1 MSLGFIANIATIIGT
16 VSIFITLIFVIVEL
30 HKNLK
35 QFRLI
40 REINLRDV
48 QVTFYNHWS
57 EPHNAELVIKGSKY
71 FEGLTEVEK
80 YRFENYFET
89 RLKMIAFALNVIKTK
104 ENEETFFR
112 RVGYWFSQPGIQ
124 SCYESLLAKHQI
136 PKRLSDLVEKGR
148 KYN

>member
-1 MSLGFIANIATIIGT
+1 MSLDFIANIATIVGT
-16 VSIFITLIFVIVEL
+16 ISIFITLVFVIVEL
-30 HKNLK
+30 HKNLN

-57 EPHNAELVIKGSKY
+57 EPHNAELVIRGSKS
-71 FEGLTEVEK
+71 FDDLTEVEK

-89 RLKMIAFALNVIKTK
+89 IIKMIAFALNVGKTK
-104 ENEETFFR
+104 ENDETLFR

-124 SCYESLLAKHQI
+124 SCYESLLSKHQI
-136 PKRLSDLVEKGR
+136 PKRLSDLVEKG
-148 KYN
+148 KEFN

>member
-1 MSLGFIANIATIIGT
+1 MSLGFIANIATIVGT

-57 EPHNAELVIKGSKY
+57 EPHNAELVIKGSKD
-71 FEGLTEVEK
+71 FDDLTEVEK

-89 RLKMIAFALNVIKTK
+89 YFIRMSSIVSICSTDIRHFKKKT
-104 ENEETFFR
+104 
-112 RVGYWFSQPGIQ
+112 
-124 SCYESLLAKHQI
+124 
-136 PKRLSDLVEKGR
+136 
-148 KYN
+148 

>member
-48 QVTFYNHWS
+48 QVTFYNHCS
-57 EPHNAELVIKGSKY
+57 ELHNVELVIKGGKD
-71 FEGLTEVEK
+71 FEDLTELEK
-80 YRFENYFET
+80 YRFEGY
-89 RLKMIAFALNVIKTK
+89 LG
-104 ENEETFFR
+104 EEFFWSFLEEYL
-112 RVGYWFSQPGIQ
+112 GKITS
-124 SCYESLLAKHQI
+124 AK
-136 PKRLSDLVEKGR
+136 KK
-148 KYN
+148 